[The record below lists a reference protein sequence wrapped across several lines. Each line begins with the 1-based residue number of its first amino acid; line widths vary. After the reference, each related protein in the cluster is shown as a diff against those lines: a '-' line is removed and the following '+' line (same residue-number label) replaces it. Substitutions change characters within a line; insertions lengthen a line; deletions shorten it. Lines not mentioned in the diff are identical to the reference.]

1 MLLSP
6 SLSAPTPPTPHTV
19 PALASVPGDGLG
31 CLPGPRPGA
40 ATAGPGATPE
50 AVIPVDALAPKKDQE
65 LIYLVGKFLVLLRL
79 TVYD

>member
-1 MLLSP
+1 M
-6 SLSAPTPPTPHTV
+6 

-65 LIYLVGKFLVLLRL
+65 LIYLVGKFHEARCRQVPGSPQAYCL
-79 TVYD
+79 